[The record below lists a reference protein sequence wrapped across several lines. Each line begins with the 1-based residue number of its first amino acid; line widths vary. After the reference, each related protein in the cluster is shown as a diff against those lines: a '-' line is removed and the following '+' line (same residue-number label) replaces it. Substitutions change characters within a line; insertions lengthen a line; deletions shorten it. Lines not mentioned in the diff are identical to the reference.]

1 MLLLAGC
8 ATAPAPQPAAPKPE
22 PAPIRV
28 AVIEFGGSTEAE
40 DGCVRAILEAN
51 HQAVEKK
58 KVDEA
63 LPTDDDIDYQKLGR
77 LLSADL
83 IIDGGL
89 ARGVK
94 LKKLPPPRI
103 VSAQKGDILASSEVK
118 TRVNKSYQ
126 VAHDV
131 CADLLRQLP

>member
-1 MLLLAGC
+1 VE
-8 ATAPAPQPAAPKPE
+8 PDPE
-22 PAPIRV
+22 PAKIRV

-51 HQAVEKK
+51 HQAIDKK

-94 LKKLPPPRI
+94 MKKLPPPRI

-118 TRVNKSYQ
+118 TRANKSYQ